1 MDLHLSTLVQEYNTR
16 ASMPLSYAV
25 GFEVSYRNHYFLM
38 DDLINA
44 ADKNMYQDKFYKKNS
59 HTATEQQKQNP
70 QVIPTV
76 SSEYLAEKIRLIQSQ
91 AYGKLQIALI
101 STDIENF
108 HYINDKYGYPLGN
121 EILNIV
127 YEEMTAYSLS
137 LFTARFFSDVFI
149 SIADVS
155 KQTGDVLREQI
166 QALDQKICDRIRDT
180 YHISFFRTN
189 SGIYLIPNEEVTP
202 ETMISCANVARR
214 IAKKL
219 ISHTCLYSPEIN
231 RQEKMQAEI
240 LHSFHPALENKE
252 FEIYFQPKVRTSNL
266 AVSSAEVLVR
276 WIQNGKMLW
285 SPDIYIPLFEQ
296 NGFVVDLDYYVYEQ
310 TFQWLRKYS
319 GKLPQGFRISLNVS
333 PVHFEQPQTFIQKI
347 QELIDS
353 YCVEPSFLTFGI
365 TESTYVNNPLAVNQ
379 VIRSLQNRNIQISMD
394 DFGSGYSSLNTL
406 KDLLFDEVKIDR
418 MFLGD
423 TISESGHIVLEEIFH
438 MLKRM
443 KKSIVC
449 EGVETQKVADFLKQ
463 EGCDE
468 IQGFLYYRPMCRG
481 DFEKLMG
488 CLR

>member
-16 ASMPLSYAV
+16 ASLPLSYAV

-59 HTATEQQKQNP
+59 RTATEQQKQNS

-180 YHISFFRTN
+180 YQLRHLPDS
-189 SGIYLIPNEEVTP
+189 E
-202 ETMISCANVARR
+202 RR
-214 IAKKL
+214 
-219 ISHTCLYSPEIN
+219 SHTGN
-231 RQEKMQAEI
+231 
-240 LHSFHPALENKE
+240 H
-252 FEIYFQPKVRTSNL
+252 
-266 AVSSAEVLVR
+266 
-276 WIQNGKMLW
+276 
-285 SPDIYIPLFEQ
+285 
-296 NGFVVDLDYYVYEQ
+296 
-310 TFQWLRKYS
+310 
-319 GKLPQGFRISLNVS
+319 
-333 PVHFEQPQTFIQKI
+333 
-347 QELIDS
+347 
-353 YCVEPSFLTFGI
+353 
-365 TESTYVNNPLAVNQ
+365 
-379 VIRSLQNRNIQISMD
+379 
-394 DFGSGYSSLNTL
+394 
-406 KDLLFDEVKIDR
+406 
-418 MFLGD
+418 
-423 TISESGHIVLEEIFH
+423 
-438 MLKRM
+438 
-443 KKSIVC
+443 
-449 EGVETQKVADFLKQ
+449 DFLRQ
-463 EGCDE
+463 
-468 IQGFLYYRPMCRG
+468 CRTADCQKTDQPHLSLFPG
-481 DFEKLMG
+481 N
-488 CLR
+488 